1 MSFPKLIFLGAISLF
16 VVIGVTAVVKK
27 SSNKSTVAVAKPKMQ
42 APIPRTPVAAPQP
55 LAPVQ
60 VAAPSAQTAAA
71 PVKLEVSQ
79 QDDFP
84 VADRIHQLFT
94 TGPAKLPIVETVI
107 YSSKVSWLAGRPAWI
122 SDYSTYY
129 ATSRHFIA
137 RGLNGKPDYFTQT
150 VSSGKKFNVFRKDKR
165 INFYLLIDISR
176 CKMGF
181 YYVDLDTH
189 ERVLLKTYSIGVGR
203 LDPKKPSG
211 SLTPLGKY
219 SLGSKIAIYKPGT
232 TGLFQDQKVEMI
244 SVFGT
249 RWIPFDLEL
258 EGCTAPSK
266 GYGLHGVPWKLDRA
280 TGKYVECRESLGVHD
295 SDGCVRLAHE
305 DMEEL
310 FAIIVTKPTYVEIV
324 KDFTQAKLP
333 GVEVR

>member
-1 MSFPKLIFLGAISLF
+1 MSFPKIIFLGAISLF

-27 SSNKSTVAVAKPKMQ
+27 SSSKSTVAVAKPRLQSPQ
-42 APIPRTPVAAPQP
+42 AQVARTPVAAPQP
-55 LAPVQ
+55 LATVEQAPV
-60 VAAPSAQTAAA
+60 A
-71 PVKLEVSQ
+71 PVKLDTAAK
-79 QDDFP
+79 DDFP
-84 VADRIHQLFT
+84 VADRIQQLFT
-94 TGPAKLPIVETVI
+94 TGPAKLPIVETVT
-107 YSSKVSWLAGRPAWI
+107 YSSKVSWLVGRPAWI

-137 RGLNGKPDYFTQT
+137 RGLNGKADYFTQT

-165 INFYLLIDISR
+165 INFYLLIDLSR

-189 ERVLLKTYSIGVGR
+189 ERVLLKTYAIGVGR
-203 LDPKKPSG
+203 LDSKKASG

-232 TGLFQDQKVEMI
+232 TGLYQDQKVDMI

-266 GYGLHGVPWKLDRA
+266 GYGLHGLPWRQDPA
-280 TGKYVECRESLGVHD
+280 TGRYVECRDLLGLHD
-295 SDGCVRLAHE
+295 SDGCIRLAHE
-305 DMEEL
+305 DIEEL
-310 FAIIVTKPTYVEIV
+310 FAIVVTKPTYVEIV
-324 KDFTQAKLP
+324 KDYTQAKLP